1 MAKKNTGGRALVI
14 LMAGLILVVFL
25 ITALANAN
33 LGPVIAIV
41 TDAVERAAEGA
52 GELGES
58 VSDGASRL
66 NSRPLAEGI
75 ADYLKQGEALAI
87 PDGDAYEILE
97 REGFILAF
105 DRELGIARWV
115 GYLLTAEEL
124 TGEVERTDYFRE
136 DPSLGED
143 APDPDDYRGS
153 GYDRGHLI
161 PAGDVKW
168 SLTAMEDSFLSSN
181 IAPQVP
187 ELNRGAWRM
196 LEEAIRELAER
207 EELVVVITGP
217 VLAEKEYPRLAE
229 AGTVI
234 PEFYFKVV
242 LDFTGPELGAWG
254 FIMPNDAALMQDRE
268 YGDFLFT
275 VDQVEDYAGFD
286 FFSVLP
292 DETEARLERASYEI
306 F

>member
-14 LMAGLILVVFL
+14 LMLGLIAVAFM
-25 ITALANAN
+25 ITALANTD
-33 LGPVIAIV
+33 LGPVITIL
-41 TDAVERAAEGA
+41 TDTANRAADEA
-52 GELGES
+52 GELGKA

-87 PDGDAYEILE
+87 PDGELFEILE
-97 REGFILAF
+97 REGFIIAF

-124 TGEVERTDYFRE
+124 LGEAERTDYFRE
-136 DPSLGED
+136 DPALGDD
-143 APDPDDYRGS
+143 APDPDGYRGS

-168 SLTAMEDSFLSSN
+168 SLSAMEDSFLSSN

-196 LEEAIRELAER
+196 LEEAVRELAER

-217 VLAEKEYPRLAE
+217 VLAEKAYPRLEA

-242 LDFTGPELGAWG
+242 LDFTGPETGAWG
-254 FIMPNDAALMQDRE
+254 FIMPNDAALMDGRE
-268 YGDFLFT
+268 YADFLFS
-275 VDQVEDYAGFD
+275 VDQIEDYTGFD
-286 FFSVLP
+286 FFAALP
-292 DETEARLERASYEI
+292 DESEARLERALYQL